1 MNRLTGEF
9 GAALCLVVIIE
20 GLVLLVI
27 PRLWQRMAAE
37 AQKLS
42 TQHLRIT
49 GLTAVAL
56 GLIGLHWLR

>member
-9 GAALCLVVIIE
+9 GAALCLVAVIE
-20 GLVLLVI
+20 GMVLLVI
-27 PRLWQRMAAE
+27 PQLWQRMVAE

>member
-9 GAALCLVVIIE
+9 AAALCLVVVIE

-27 PRLWQRMAAE
+27 PRWWQRLAAE